1 MFDALVLTR
10 PPLCW
15 RRYLEG
21 GFRPAGVKPFATS
34 KNEVCGVVKGDLMF
48 GHNSWDP
55 MGAAMQ
61 LLRQPKPASLYYAVF
76 LRDPVERMVS
86 FANFYR
92 VERRSFESGGWRAFA
107 VNAMTSMVNGVL
119 GVGAGTGEWYALLAS
134 LILRCCVYYSHSIE
148 LLSFSLSQ
156 PMDLSP

>member
-1 MFDALVLTR
+1 MTHLFDALVLAR

-15 RRYLEG
+15 RRYLER
-21 GFRPAGVKPFATS
+21 GFRPAESKPFATS
-34 KNEVCGVVKGDLMF
+34 KNQPCGPVKGDLMF

-55 MGAAMQ
+55 TGAAM
-61 LLRQPKPASLYYAVF
+61 LLQRQPLPESLYYAVF

-119 GVGAGTGEWYALLAS
+119 GVGAGTGEWYVTSGHYYVRLFFCFAS
-134 LILRCCVYYSHSIE
+134 CDTSCRRILG
-148 LLSFSLSQ
+148 
-156 PMDLSP
+156 